1 MNLIIING
9 LPGTGKTTIAKS
21 IALKLS
27 MPLIMKDAI
36 KEFLFDTLGVKD
48 REWSG
53 SLGKFSYKYLY
64 ELTDF
69 MLADGQ
75 SIIIENA
82 FEKQYSKPILEEII
96 SKYKLNNIH
105 EIYCFTDKD
114 TRRKRYM
121 ERNETGN
128 RHPGHVDHLNYLSNK
143 DPEPTEKYGP
153 LNIGKLVKIDTTDF
167 SLVNVDKV
175 LELMH
180 L

>member
-1 MNLIIING
+1 MNLIIVNG
-9 LPGTGKTTIAKS
+9 IPGTGKTTIAKS
-21 IALKLS
+21 IAKKLN
-27 MPLIMKDAI
+27 MTLIMKDAI
-36 KEFLFDTLGVKD
+36 KEFLFDTLGVRD

-53 SLGKFSYKYLY
+53 SLGRFSYKYLY
-64 ELTDF
+64 ELTNF

-96 SKYKLNNIH
+96 SQHKIDKIY

-114 TRRKRYM
+114 VRRKRFI

-128 RHPGHVDHLNYLSNK
+128 RHPGHVDHLNYLSDD

-153 LNIGKLVKIDTTDF
+153 LNVGELIRINTTDF
-167 SLVNVDKV
+167 ELVNIDKV
-175 LELMH
+175 IKQII
-180 L
+180 